1 MNDRIAED
9 RKKTAWLVYESML
22 GERNFPIVGVED
34 AFAEGGVCEREY
46 EKMREAY
53 ACICQRLGVGEEDAE
68 LDGMI
73 DSMERICRELCM
85 NMFDYGVKYAM
96 RLNRKEM

>member
-22 GERNFPIVGVED
+22 GERKFPIVGVED

-46 EKMREAY
+46 EKMREVY

-85 NMFDYGVKYAM
+85 NMFDYGVKHAM